1 MKVLVLFA
9 IWLSCAAA
17 VASDVRWN
25 FVEAEHYLAGETAL
39 QETLKPEGSSNVE
52 FSLFFT
58 ASASGKNVVLSD
70 FTCNLATAITWVQ
83 MVAEDIVYSSA
94 FGDGIPSL
102 FSTEYSGA
110 TGEFNTKKDES
121 FFLAF
126 QVFQLVENQ
135 DTFEM
140 TRGNAYYGWVE
151 FYVSNAA
158 NVEILASAVDL
169 GGGAMIVG
177 GGAAIPE
184 PSSSLLV
191 LVGLAGLALCRRKDA
206 SFLSPVSRQDSNQRK
221 MA

>member
-9 IWLSCAAA
+9 TLLSCVVAI
-17 VASDVRWN
+17 ASDVRWN

-39 QETLKPEGSSNVE
+39 QETLKPEGSSNVG

-70 FTCNLATAITWVQ
+70 FTCNMATAITWAQ
-83 MVAEDIVYSSA
+83 MVADDIVYSSA

-140 TRGNAYYGWVE
+140 TRGDAYYGWVE
-151 FYVSNAA
+151 FYVSKAA

-177 GGAAIPE
+177 GGAAAIPE
-184 PSSSLLV
+184 PSTTVLV
-191 LVGLAGLALCRRKDA
+191 LIGIAGLALRRRPQG
-206 SFLSPVSRQDSNQRK
+206 LGLG
-221 MA
+221 